1 MGFLLVTYWMDRD
14 THLDQGDDVLLVE
27 GRYELLVL
35 RLVTVLGS
43 GRRDLENTELKC
55 LGIPL

>member
-1 MGFLLVTYWMDRD
+1 MDRD

-35 RLVTVLGS
+35 RLITVLDVETWRTQS
-43 GRRDLENTELKC
+43 
-55 LGIPL
+55 